1 MTGIGKWA
9 RVAVLD
15 FPIKGNSYYFLNGV
29 NASSDGTGV
38 PP

>member
-15 FPIKGNSYYFLNGV
+15 FLINGNSYCVLNEV
-29 NASSDGTGV
+29 NASSDRTGG